1 MALVN
6 KLFQNCF
13 NYTGDT
19 IYKTFTIDDA
29 SGWTVNQSYV
39 IYSGDGA
46 CYVYIGS
53 SLNSPVSTYLSPTG
67 TNVGGACNSSTGCP
81 SVNTNMYPNN
91 LFYTFSACC
100 DGSTFSFRRGD
111 VELGSDYVNG
121 TTMALSYVGTGG
133 TFNGCATV
141 ITGYTGTTIYTDNNC
156 TFSYLSTFTDCS
168 DCETYSPC
176 PTPTPTITTTPTIT
190 PTITPT
196 PSITPTSIPPSPTPT
211 STPFNNG
218 NTFAYTLTVTG
229 ACETGLGSA
238 LITASGGT
246 PPYTFDWYNPNL
258 GTGPYKTNL
267 SAGTYFVRAND
278 STAPTNNEFFINV
291 VIGSGLT
298 IGFQSE
304 IATTCGLNNGSLT
317 VTAESSCN
325 VINYYLYSA
334 YGFVDSQ
341 TNSTNIATFDNLS
354 AGTYSVTAVDC
365 GGCSGTSE
373 TCIIYSS
380 NTLDYGFYIVN
391 DTECASP
398 TGKVYVTGVT
408 GNAPFTYVW
417 SNGVTGDTI
426 TGLTVGG
433 YGVTVTSSDGCVL
446 SKVATVDFV
455 PSIGLGSFTAVTP
468 SCFVADGSVT
478 LTITGGTGPYYYSGS
493 NGTVAITYATSYVFS
508 GLSAGPFS
516 VDVTDAALCKAT
528 FSTVLQTPNTFNSL
542 DVTTTN
548 SNCSS
553 NDGKISITLDGGQI
567 PYTYTLV
574 YPDSSVVNAVSNS
587 TAYDFINL
595 ESGTYTVYVSD
606 STSCV
611 YQEEIT
617 IIAENLYTVTTSS
630 SGSTC
635 NLSNGSVTLTL
646 STGGTAPYT
655 YQLNTGQSLN
665 TSFSAATFGG
675 LSTGTYVYSVT
686 DATGC
691 VQTGSVTVSFGTPL
705 QYSLYPTGCGMG
717 SGGTITALI
726 SSGTPPFTFTWSDN
740 VSGNPQ
746 NIVVT
751 GLTGGTYSLTI
762 VDASGCTQTRNTVI
776 SCTAIQSTYQI
787 YTMCERDF
795 EYTSGTERGI
805 LQMLNEGYNDVI
817 SGHTD
822 CLLSAATFVAQVEVS
837 GTTYT
842 DSFYTGTTLLDIPTN
857 QQWYD
862 AVETLLLSIP
872 GVSSVTI
879 DTTSSVVTIATEGEL
894 ANQQIII
901 DLIIQYDINCVS

>member
-1 MALVN
+1 
-6 KLFQNCF
+6 
-13 NYTGDT
+13 
-19 IYKTFTIDDA
+19 
-29 SGWTVNQSYV
+29 
-39 IYSGDGA
+39 
-46 CYVYIGS
+46 
-53 SLNSPVSTYLSPTG
+53 
-67 TNVGGACNSSTGCP
+67 
-81 SVNTNMYPNN
+81 
-91 LFYTFSACC
+91 
-100 DGSTFSFRRGD
+100 
-111 VELGSDYVNG
+111 
-121 TTMALSYVGTGG
+121 MALSYVGTGG

-156 TFSYLSTFTDCS
+156 TFSYLSTFTGCS

-304 IATTCGLNNGSLT
+304 LATTCGLNNGSLT

-705 QYSLYPTGCGMG
+705 QYSLYPTGCGTG